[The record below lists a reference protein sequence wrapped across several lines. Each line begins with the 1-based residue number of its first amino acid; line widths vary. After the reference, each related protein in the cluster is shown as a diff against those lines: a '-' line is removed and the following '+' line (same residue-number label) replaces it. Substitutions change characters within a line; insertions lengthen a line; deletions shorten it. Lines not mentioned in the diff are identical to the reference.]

1 MPEEEVSGFWGNFSE
16 LAKRMKVV
24 IFTFIVST
32 IVMLVLPGNADFL
45 ALTNN
50 YQPLMSVFLRT
61 VRDMVLPQDVR
72 LIALQIEDPITLYVM
87 SALVFSIA
95 ITMPVLAYEVY
106 KFVDPAL
113 HPHEKKA
120 IYPFVSIVTVLFIA
134 GGLFGFFFLFP
145 AFVYSMFPFFTAV
158 GAEMI
163 FSIMDFYNLL
173 FFTIIISGVIF
184 TIPAFFVLLVKFG
197 IVHTKMF
204 SRKRKYV
211 YLGIVV
217 LAMLITP
224 GATPQGNLYLSVAL
238 IALFEVSMFMGKRY
252 ERHRYERHPNNLTPF
267 NLFPTP
273 TCRFCNKEVDGN
285 SDFCPACKRSL
296 N

>member
-1 MPEEEVSGFWGNFSE
+1 MPEEEVTSFLGHFAE
-16 LAKRMKVV
+16 LAKRLKVV
-24 IFTFIVST
+24 IFTFVIATV
-32 IVMLVLPGNADFL
+32 VMLVLPGNTDFL
-45 ALTNN
+45 ATTSN

-61 VRDMVLPQDVR
+61 VRDMTLPQDVR
-72 LIALQIEDPITLYVM
+72 MIALQIEDPITLYVM
-87 SALVFSIA
+87 AALVFSIT
-95 ITMPVLAYEVY
+95 ITMPVLAYEIY
-106 KFVDPAL
+106 RFVDPAL

-120 IYPFVSIVTVLFIA
+120 IYPFVSVVSALFIA
-134 GGLFGFFFLFP
+134 GALFGFFFLFP

-173 FFTIIISGVIF
+173 FFTILVSGLIF

-197 IVHTKMF
+197 IIHTNMF

-211 YLGIVV
+211 YLGIVI

-224 GATPQGNLYLSVAL
+224 GATPQGNLYLSIAL
-238 IALFEVSMFMGKRY
+238 IGLFEVSMFMGKRY
-252 ERHRYERHPNNLTPF
+252 ERNPTF
-267 NLFPTP
+267 TTFQLFPTS
-273 TCRFCNKEVDGN
+273 TCRFCNNKIDGTV
-285 SDFCPACKRSL
+285 DFCPQCHRSL

>member
-50 YQPLMSVFLRT
+50 YQPLMSVFLRS
-61 VRDMVLPQDVR
+61 VRDMTLPQDVR

-95 ITMPVLAYEVY
+95 ITIPVLAYEVY

-252 ERHRYERHPNNLTPF
+252 ERHPNNLTPF
-267 NLFPTP
+267 KLFPTP